1 MKWYVDTSIKFW
13 ARIVSVESTPNIPDF
28 GLTVDWFLSSLT
40 YTELRSLLN
49 SDTLSLLDAFSG
61 GEIPEDKLEIVARE
75 LIDFESL
82 LDSDDG
88 REFIFNHLPT
98 NKVSELARRVELSE
112 ISYTNFKELSKS
124 TVLEFFGLEIEPSL
138 VGVKPNDERVE
149 PSYGLFDY
157 QRVAVKKTL
166 ELLNFA
172 DRRTILHLPTGSGKT
187 RTAMH
192 VVANVLSNNEPCLVV
207 WLASGKELLEQS
219 VSAFRAAWKSLGSRQ
234 IDVVTMMGD
243 NSPNLNE
250 LSDGFLAISLA
261 KGWARK
267 RNDPDWALR
276 LAKKIRLVVFDEAHQ
291 CIART
296 YQNLTE
302 ELTMDCR
309 CALLGLTATPGR
321 TWSDID
327 EDGKLATFFAGNKV
341 SLDVPGDN
349 PIQFLINHKFLA
361 RPTFKTLLSEPGMVF
376 TPAELKRI
384 STGLD
389 IPEDVIGTLSKSN
402 QYVSAVLNAIQDL
415 LDNGNTRVIVF
426 AGSVEQAN
434 ILNAVLTARRV
445 MSDVVTADTNVRTR
459 ERVIKDF
466 SSREPIARVLLNYGV
481 LTTGFDVPKISAVV
495 IARPTRS
502 LVLFSQ
508 MVGRA
513 IRGPKAGG
521 TKTCEVITVV
531 DPSLTGFG
539 DVAEAF
545 LNWEDI
551 W

>member
-13 ARIVSVESTPNIPDF
+13 ARIVSVESTPNMPDF

-49 SDTLSLLDAFSG
+49 SDMLSLLDAFSG

-98 NKVSELARRVELSE
+98 NKVSELASRVELRE

-157 QRVAVKKTL
+157 QRIAVKETL
-166 ELLNFA
+166 ELLDFA
-172 DRRTILHLPTGSGKT
+172 DRRTILHLPTGTGKT

-192 VVANVLSNNEPCLVV
+192 VVANVLTNNEPCLVV

-219 VSAFRAAWKSLGSRQ
+219 VGAFRAAWKSLGTRP

-302 ELTMDCR
+302 ELTMDYR

-327 EDGKLATFFAGNKV
+327 EDGKLATFFAGNKI

-361 RPTFKTLLSEPGMVF
+361 RPTFKTLLSEPGMDF

-389 IPEDVIGTLSKSN
+389 IPEDVVGTLSKSN
-402 QYVSAVLNAIQDL
+402 QYVSAVLNAIQVL

-426 AGSVEQAN
+426 AGSVAQAN
-434 ILNAVLTARRV
+434 ILNAILTARRV
-445 MSDVVTADTNVRTR
+445 ISDVVTANTNLRTR

-466 SSREPIARVLLNYGV
+466 SSREPSARVLLNYGV